1 MIEPSLTNTQVLD
14 IVSNRVEDV
23 ETQIGR
29 LDELIDAEAKHQSE
43 ITRLAEEKTRILDD
57 RCLDK
62 QQRINKVGKLL
73 AAVEVE
79 NADLTKTK
87 TEILA
92 QREDT
97 RESGITARAFI
108 SHVFDQ
114 LRSSRLTRSQAFVQD
129 FFYQTPIGLPARDV
143 ARLSNLFR
151 EVDLLE
157 YDLHPK
163 HHTEE
168 ELFALRGLNERWSA
182 IRALVE
188 REPGLQLE
196 LPAPWLES
204 LKDQAE
210 VGEA

>member
-1 MIEPSLTNTQVLD
+1 MIEPSLTKSQVLD

-43 ITRLAEEKTRILDD
+43 ITRLAEEKTRILVD
-57 RCLDK
+57 RSLDK

-79 NADLTKTK
+79 DADLSKTK

-97 RESGITARAFI
+97 RELGTTARAFI
-108 SHVFDQ
+108 THVFDQ
-114 LRSSRLTRSQAFVQD
+114 LCTSRLNRAEIFVEE
-129 FFYQTPIGLPARDV
+129 FFYQTPIHLPAKDI
-143 ARLSNLFR
+143 AKLSNLFR
-151 EVDLLE
+151 EVELLE

-163 HHTEE
+163 HHVED
-168 ELFALRGLNERWSA
+168 ELIALRRLKEQWLV
-182 IRALVE
+182 IRELCE
-188 REPGLQLE
+188 REPGLELG
-196 LPAPWLES
+196 LPAHWL
-204 LKDQAE
+204 
-210 VGEA
+210 G